1 MPVPPNGVDAMDFRP
16 SEAEERFRREVAQ
29 WLRENLPPGWNR
41 PEFPAPKTTAE
52 KVEFAKSWQRKL
64 FEGGWAGLSWPRE
77 YGGRGASLAE
87 QMIFAEEYQKA
98 RAPDLTCLSV
108 GLALV
113 APTLIACGTA
123 WQKERF
129 LPRILSGEELWCQ
142 GFSEPNAGS
151 DLASLKTRAELR
163 RDEFVVTGQKI
174 WTSFA
179 QYAQWCILVARTDP
193 EAPKHKG
200 LTFLLVDMKS
210 PGITI
215 RPLREMTGE
224 AWFNEVF
231 FDAVRVPRSHVVG
244 GVNEGWRV
252 VLTTL
257 AHERVGGASHV
268 RLQFEGRLLAE
279 LARRVERNGK
289 PALADPCVRQKLA
302 QFAIEAEILRLT
314 SYRNITQIERTG
326 QPGPE
331 GSILKLFWSEMDQRL
346 KEAAIEILGL
356 HGLLVEGSPHAI
368 ENGWWAHELLWSR
381 AATIYAGTSE
391 IQRNIIAQRV
401 LGLPRAG

>member
-1 MPVPPNGVDAMDFRP
+1 MDFRLN
-16 SEAEERFRREVAQ
+16 EREEQFRRRVAQ
-29 WLRENLPPGWNR
+29 WLHENLPPGWNR
-41 PEFPAPKTTAE
+41 PDFPVPKTSAE
-52 KVEFAKSWQRKL
+52 KVKFARAWQRKL
-64 FEGGWAGLSWPRE
+64 YEGGWAGLSWPPE
-77 YGGRGASLAE
+77 YGGRGASLME

-98 RAPDLTCLSV
+98 RAPDLTNLSV

-113 APTLIACGTA
+113 GPTLIACGTR
-123 WQKERF
+123 WQKKRF
-129 LPRILSGEELWCQ
+129 LPKILNGEELWCQ

-163 RDEFVVTGQKI
+163 GDEFVVTGQKI

-193 EAPKHKG
+193 DAPKHKG
-200 LTFLLVDMKS
+200 LTFLLVDMNS

-231 FDAVRVPRSHVVG
+231 FDEVRVPRSHVVG
-244 GVNEGWRV
+244 EVNGGWQV

-268 RLQFEGRLLAE
+268 RLRLECRLLAE
-279 LARRVERNGK
+279 LARRIDRNGE
-289 PALADPCVRQKLA
+289 PALADPRVRQKLA

-314 SYRNITQIERTG
+314 SYRNVTQIERTG

-346 KEAAIEILGL
+346 KDAAIEILGP
-356 HGLLVEGSPHAI
+356 HGLLTEGSPHAI

-401 LGLPRAG
+401 LGLPRAS